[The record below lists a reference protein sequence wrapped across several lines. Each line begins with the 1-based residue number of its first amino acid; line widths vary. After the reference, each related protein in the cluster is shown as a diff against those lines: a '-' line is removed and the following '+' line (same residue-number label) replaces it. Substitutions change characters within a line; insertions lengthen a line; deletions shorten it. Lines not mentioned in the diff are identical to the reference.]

1 MRMKT
6 AAYLLSL
13 LILFTCVDDALLA
26 IGHVRPAQ
34 AFTDADD
41 DVDALV
47 TRRNEDYEHDSP
59 RNDRSGLHGLTP
71 KTCDALTARAA
82 SGTPSGSDLA
92 GPLAPSSLYVFMSIR
107 C

>member
-1 MRMKT
+1 MKI

-13 LILFTCVDDALLA
+13 LTIFTCVDDALLA

-34 AFTDADD
+34 TFTDADD

-47 TRRNEDYEHDSP
+47 TKRNEEYEQDSSRDERLALP
-59 RNDRSGLHGLTP
+59 RLTP
-71 KTCDALTARAA
+71 KTCDALSALAARV
-82 SGTPSGSDLA
+82 TPSGSDLA
-92 GPLAPSSLYVFMSIR
+92 GPLAPSPLYVFMSLR